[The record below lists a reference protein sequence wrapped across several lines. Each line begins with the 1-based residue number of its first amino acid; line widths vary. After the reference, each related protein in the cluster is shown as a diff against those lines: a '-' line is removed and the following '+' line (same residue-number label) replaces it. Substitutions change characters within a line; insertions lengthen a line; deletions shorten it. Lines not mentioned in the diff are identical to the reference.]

1 MANADEN
8 AKPGR
13 KKKTAKEKEPEREQT
28 AEARKSSKAEKAA
41 EAETND
47 KGPKPSGARDAFS
60 AAIEG
65 LAKLYIHDAEHGV
78 SPQVTDAVTQAL
90 TLILGSSPSVVALD
104 GLMSMQTANGI
115 MYYNAV
121 ANQQKTNMI
130 GMAMTARCVRHMLGP
145 DHRDPFDETVVVN
158 EEEKE

>member
-1 MANADEN
+1 MANAGEN

-13 KKKTAKEKEPEREQT
+13 RKKAPKEKERDREQA
-28 AEARKSSKAEKAA
+28 AEAERAAKAEKAA
-41 EAETND
+41 ESGKDE
-47 KGPKPSGARDAFS
+47 KGPKPSGAKDAFT

-65 LAKLYIHDAEHGV
+65 LTRLYTHGGEHGV

-90 TLILGSSPSVVALD
+90 TLVLGASPSVVALD

-145 DHRDPFDETVVVN
+145 DHRDPFEETVTVD
-158 EEEKE
+158 EEKE

>member
-1 MANADEN
+1 MANADEK

-13 KKKTAKEKEPEREQT
+13 RKKAPKEKEPERERS
-28 AEARKSSKAEKAA
+28 AEAEKPSKAEKAA
-41 EAETND
+41 EAETNST
-47 KGPKPSGARDAFS
+47 GPKQSGARDAFT

-65 LAKLYIHDAEHGV
+65 LTRLYTSGGEHGV

-90 TLILGSSPSVVALD
+90 TLVLGASPSVVALD

-145 DHRDPFDETVVVN
+145 DHRDPFEETVTVD
-158 EEEKE
+158 EEKE

>member
-1 MANADEN
+1 MAGEN
-8 AKPGR
+8 EKP
-13 KKKTAKEKEPEREQT
+13 KEKEPDREQ
-28 AEARKSSKAEKAA
+28 AA
-41 EAETND
+41 EAEKSAD
-47 KGPKPSGARDAFS
+47 AGKGPKASGARDAFT

-65 LAKLYIHDAEHGV
+65 LAKIYSHGGENGV

-90 TLILGSSPSVVALD
+90 TLVLGASPSVVALD
-104 GLMSMQTANGI
+104 GMMAMQQANGL

-145 DHRDPFDETVVVN
+145 DHRDLFDETVSVN
-158 EEEKE
+158 EEEG